1 MKKKYFLLFF
11 VFIFSFS
18 TLFSQTAEA
27 QSNVSKKEALAYSVY
42 YSVKDNIL
50 VLNEAEALEKNSNI
64 TESDIK
70 EVHKFLNSITEN
82 GVNNLL
88 EENGY
93 DLKEIKLENTEL
105 AHANIVWFVP
115 IIIIAILATGTL
127 IFTSMYFSYKE
138 KKNLVNKCYKHG
150 GYPQIDSRDHTG
162 ISGKTNGGAAKK
174 VGGYEFKC
182 KKK

>member
-1 MKKKYFLLFF
+1 MKKNYFLLFLA
-11 VFIFSFS
+11 FILSFS
-18 TLFSQTAEA
+18 TLFSPTAEA
-27 QSNVSKKEALAYSVY
+27 QSNFSKKEALAYSVY

-70 EVHKFLNSITEN
+70 EINKFLNSMTESDI
-82 GVNNLL
+82 NNIL

-93 DLKEIKLENTEL
+93 NLEDVKLENTEL

-115 IIIIAILATGTL
+115 IVLIAILATGAI

-138 KKNLVNKCYKHG
+138 KKNLVDKCYSNQ
-150 GYPQIDSRDHTG
+150 GYPVIDSRDHTG
-162 ISGKTNGGAAKK
+162 IKGKTDGGAAKK
-174 VGGYEFKC
+174 AGGYKFTC